1 MAQHEVEGGLKV
13 RERQAGL
20 GGTTVGES
28 NPAAFDE
35 HGNGRGAGVQSSKF
49 KISES
54 NTFLVLHVGESLVPQ
69 KIISLG
75 VFDLPASKNQP
86 ASVLLLEANPE
97 LVKRIDKEVAAGDR

>member
-1 MAQHEVEGGLKV
+1 MHEELSMNT
-13 RERQAGL
+13 E
-20 GGTTVGES
+20 TE
-28 NPAAFDE
+28 E
-35 HGNGRGAGVQSSKF
+35 AGVQSSKF